1 VQSDLSAKIVCP
13 AGRKL
18 KVAVHEASMQEI
30 AQWLI
35 REPQKILKTDERSIH
50 IELGCEGKF
59 TAKSSGWDEDRVF
72 LEATSSS
79 SRSRAAA
86 GC

>member
-1 VQSDLSAKIVCP
+1 MGK
-13 AGRKL
+13 
-18 KVAVHEASMQEI
+18 
-30 AQWLI
+30 

-72 LEATSSS
+72 FEATSSS

>member
-1 VQSDLSAKIVCP
+1 MPHRAVERFGTGIDLTPPTFQGFMGK
-13 AGRKL
+13 
-18 KVAVHEASMQEI
+18 
-30 AQWLI
+30 
-35 REPQKILKTDERSIH
+35 REPQKILKTDERNIH

-72 LEATSSS
+72 FEATSSS